1 MKKKN
6 IKWNKGLS
14 RVWIVLTIVWFTI
27 CTLRVLDGVQ
37 SIQGFTDLELF
48 GVFVTPPI
56 LLAILFFICPPVL
69 KWIGAG
75 FK

>member
-1 MKKKN
+1 M
-6 IKWNKGLS
+6 I
-14 RVWIVLTIVWFTI
+14 
-27 CTLRVLDGVQ
+27 
-37 SIQGFTDLELF
+37 IQTVRLVNSCFNLELF

-56 LLAILFFICPPVL
+56 LLAILFFICPSVL